1 MKKSKSVFATV
12 LIAVMLAAIT
22 VGMYLLKYR
31 AYLIIVGALGLYG
44 YFCASCHFCRWLGK
58 EPPLLPAHTM
68 DDVKPYIPAAR
79 ARTFVVEDFPEE
91 PQQVESTHEIMG
103 YEK

>member
-1 MKKSKSVFATV
+1 MKKGKSVFATV

-31 AYLIIVGALGLYG
+31 AYLIIVGLLGLYG
-44 YFCASCHFCRWLGK
+44 YFCAAFHFCRWLGK

-68 DDVKPYIPAAR
+68 DDVKPYIPTAR
-79 ARTFVVEDFPEE
+79 GKTIVVEDFPEE
-91 PQQVESTHEIMG
+91 PPQVESTHEIMG

>member
-1 MKKSKSVFATV
+1 MKKGKSVFATV

-22 VGMYLLKYR
+22 AGLYLLKYR
-31 AYLIIVGALGLYG
+31 AYLIIVGMLGVYG
-44 YFCASCHFCRWLGK
+44 YFCAACHFCRWLGK
-58 EPPLLPAHTM
+58 EPPLLPARTT

-79 ARTFVVEDFPEE
+79 GKPLIVEEFPDE
-91 PQQVESTHEIMG
+91 PPQVESTHEIMG